1 MGTCIIIITV
11 RRAREAKAPGKKGS
25 KTMMNAMELDFY
37 EAGIK
42 DANEARRIVFA
53 GYSKRYESL
62 SRKHSLTIG
71 KQSLR
76 CLDAYSKGVAYEINR
91 QTRLEM

>member
-1 MGTCIIIITV
+1 
-11 RRAREAKAPGKKGS
+11 
-25 KTMMNAMELDFY
+25 MMNAMELDFY

-53 GYSKRYESL
+53 AYSKRYESL
-62 SRKHSLTIG
+62 SRKHGLTIG

-76 CLDAYSKGVAYEINR
+76 CLDAYNKGVAYEINR
-91 QTRLEM
+91 QTKLGV